1 MNSIVIAITGASA
14 MQIGE
19 RSIQLL
25 LENNKTVAGALLERR
40 HDEVTLY
47 REPKYLKGDKVT
59 YTIDMEDGEFTIE
72 INKRLG
78 VKSIKKTVIH
88 EMVHVKQY
96 AEGRLTQTE
105 WMGRPHPDLPYRE
118 LPWEVEAW
126 NMEKTL
132 GGFV

>member
-1 MNSIVIAITGASA
+1 MEFDYYVWDANVSQKAAVDKAMAVVQKCMILSNRPDISIDVEFVST
-14 MQIGE
+14 
-19 RSIQLL
+19 
-25 LENNKTVAGALLERR
+25 AGGGS
-40 HDEVTLY
+40 V
-47 REPKYLKGDKVT
+47 
-59 YTIDMEDGEFTIE
+59 DMEDGEFTIE

-78 VKSIKKTVIH
+78 VKSIIKTVIH

>member
-1 MNSIVIAITGASA
+1 MFDYYVWDAKALWQIAAVDKAMAAIVKSGILKDRFDISIDVEFVNTSG
-14 MQIGE
+14 G
-19 RSIQLL
+19 
-25 LENNKTVAGALLERR
+25 GC
-40 HDEVTLY
+40 
-47 REPKYLKGDKVT
+47 
-59 YTIDMEDGEFTIE
+59 IDMEDGEFTIE

-78 VKSIKKTVIH
+78 VKSIIKTVIH